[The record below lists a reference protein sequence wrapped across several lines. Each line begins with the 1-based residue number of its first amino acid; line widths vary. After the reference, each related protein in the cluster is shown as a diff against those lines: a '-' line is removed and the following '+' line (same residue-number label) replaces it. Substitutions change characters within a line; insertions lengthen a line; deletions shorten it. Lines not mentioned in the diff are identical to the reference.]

1 MGMSNHVRSRTVIDD
16 HCSTLDEFL
25 DEVVSN
31 VDMLDLF
38 RCHWIGSE
46 SHTSDVVFTHSCRPG
61 WSHIK
66 VSGELAKEEDL
77 LR

>member
-1 MGMSNHVRSRTVIDD
+1 
-16 HCSTLDEFL
+16 
-25 DEVVSN
+25 VVSN

-66 VSGELAKEEDL
+66 VSEELAKEEDL